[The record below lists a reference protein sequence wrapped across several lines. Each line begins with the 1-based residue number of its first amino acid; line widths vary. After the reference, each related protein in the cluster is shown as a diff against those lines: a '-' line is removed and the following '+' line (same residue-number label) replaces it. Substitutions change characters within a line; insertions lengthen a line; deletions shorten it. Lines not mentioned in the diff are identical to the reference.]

1 MSNYKILR
9 FLISYVFDISCVK
22 MLSGEKRETEEQR
35 RVTPEIMKPGEQT
48 RKSRWNQKNQYLLL
62 RSCIRTYL
70 SSLYPLKRPKDN
82 HKLKTTPLELRNL
95 TISRNHSHQS
105 KLSLLGTKKKLIP
118 GNVQDIPGSVQ
129 DESGLSCH
137 TR

>member
-48 RKSRWNQKNQYLLL
+48 RKSRWN
-62 RSCIRTYL
+62 
-70 SSLYPLKRPKDN
+70 
-82 HKLKTTPLELRNL
+82 
-95 TISRNHSHQS
+95 
-105 KLSLLGTKKKLIP
+105 
-118 GNVQDIPGSVQ
+118 
-129 DESGLSCH
+129 
-137 TR
+137 